1 VLDHGAAI
9 LAKRGA
15 MLIARIVAV
24 VVALVGL
31 AGCGGALRSGPTE
44 GGAAADAGSA
54 VVATVRLPDFGT
66 DVATGADGRAY
77 VSVPGNKLVIVDPT
91 AATVAAAVEV
101 DGQPHAVAVTPDAR
115 RAYVVDFRG
124 EVVAVVDTVSAT
136 QKVRLP
142 MGTMQRPSLRPS
154 AAASRDGSRV
164 YVANTAKDHLF
175 VIDTA
180 ADVIKKELFLDFHPS
195 GVAVRSDGAY
205 VFVVGCQL
213 SCIDGTLRNIDATPF
228 ATVGKVALEA
238 VPTGIVVNP
247 EGSRAYVANGREASV
262 TVVNLATQAALDDI
276 PVGPEP
282 VGIAMDDA
290 GKSVYVTSFRDG
302 TLTAITTVGNRVVG
316 TARVGSSPRAVVVNG
331 AGTRAFVTHST
342 RTLTIVDL
350 ARLAR

>member
-1 VLDHGAAI
+1 MLDHGAVI

-15 MLIARIVAV
+15 MLTVRIVAV
-24 VVALVGL
+24 VVCLVGVV
-31 AGCGGALRSGPTE
+31 GCGAMRSAPGDGGA
-44 GGAAADAGSA
+44 AAADAGGA

-77 VSVPGNKLVIVDPT
+77 VSVPGNKLVIVDPGAAAV
-91 AATVAAAVEV
+91 AATVEV
-101 DGQPHAVAVTPDAR
+101 DGQPYAVAVTPDAR

-124 EVVAVVDTVSAT
+124 EEVAVVDTVSAK

-213 SCIDGTLRNIDATPF
+213 ACIDGTLRIIDATTY
-228 ATVGKVALEA
+228 ATVGKVALKS

-262 TVVNLATQAALDDI
+262 TVVNLATQAAFDDV

-290 GKSVYVTSFRDG
+290 GTSVYVTSFRDG

-316 TARVGSSPRAVVVNG
+316 TTRVGGSPRAVAVSG
-331 AGTRAFVTHST
+331 DGTRAFVTHST
-342 RTLTIVDL
+342 STLTVVDL
-350 ARLAR
+350 TRIGR

>member
-1 VLDHGAAI
+1 M
-9 LAKRGA
+9 LAT
-15 MLIARIVAV
+15 IRI
-24 VVALVGL
+24 
-31 AGCGGALRSGPTE
+31 
-44 GGAAADAGSA
+44 
-54 VVATVRLPDFGT
+54 PDFGA

-77 VSVPGNKLVIVDPT
+77 VAAPGNKLVIVDPT
-91 AATVAAAVEV
+91 AATVAASVEV
-101 DGQPHAVAVTPDAR
+101 DGQPNAVAVTPDGR
-115 RAYVVDFRG
+115 RAYVVDFFG
-124 EVVAVVDTVSAT
+124 EEVAVVDTVSAK

-154 AAASRDGSRV
+154 AAASRDGARV

-180 ADVIKKELFLDFHPS
+180 ADVIKQELFLDFHPS

-213 SCIDGTLRNIDATPF
+213 SCVDGTLRIIDATTY
-228 ATVGKVALEA
+228 ATVGKVALKS

-282 VGIAMDDA
+282 AGIAMDDA

-302 TLTAITTVGNRVVG
+302 TLTAITTVGNRVVA
-316 TARVGSSPRAVVVNG
+316 TAPVGSSPRAVVVNG

-342 RTLTIVDL
+342 NTLTVVDL
-350 ARLAR
+350 ARLGP

>member
-1 VLDHGAAI
+1 MLIVRIAMVVVGFVGVGGC
-9 LAKRGA
+9 GA
-15 MLIARIVAV
+15 MQSASRD
-24 VVALVGL
+24 
-31 AGCGGALRSGPTE
+31 GGAP
-44 GGAAADAGSA
+44 DAGGA
-54 VVATVRLPDFGT
+54 VVATIKLPDFGT

-77 VSVPGNKLVIVDPT
+77 VAVPGNKLVIVDPSAAAV
-91 AATVAAAVEV
+91 AATVEV
-101 DGQPHAVAVTPDAR
+101 DGEPHAVAVTPDAR

-124 EVVAVVDTVSAT
+124 EAVAVVDTASAK

-205 VFVVGCQL
+205 VFVVGCRL
-213 SCIDGTLRNIDATPF
+213 SCVDGTLRIIDATTY
-228 ATVGKVALEA
+228 ATVGTVALTS

-247 EGSRAYVANGREASV
+247 DGSRAYVTNGREASV

-282 VGIAMDDA
+282 IGIAMDDA
-290 GKSVYVTSFRDG
+290 GTSVYVTSFRDG

-316 TARVGSSPRAVVVNG
+316 STRVGGSPRAVVVNG
-331 AGTRAFVTHST
+331 SRAFVTHST
-342 RTLTIVDL
+342 STLTVVDL
-350 ARLAR
+350 TRLPR